1 MATLRPL
8 FSAFLTPSA
17 GQNDER
23 FVKMTATVSIQH
35 SVFVACFYSP
45 IPSYFKA
52 VRHCHFEVQQ

>member
-1 MATLRPL
+1 MATLRPF

-23 FVKMTATVSIQH
+23 FVKMTVIVGIQD
-35 SVFVACFYSP
+35 SAFVACFYRP